1 MYILTLNGSPK
12 GEVSVSYQYMRYLE
26 QENPDHRFETLH
38 IAQQARK
45 FRDREAYRQEVLEK
59 IRAADLIIFCF
70 PLYFMTINSRYMEFL
85 ELMLAEHREAL
96 EGTYAAS
103 ISTSIHFADHIAQEY
118 IRGFCADTRMEYIEG
133 ITAKMDDLLDVTFR
147 RSLLGIF
154 SSWLSVVTDGLPTAR
169 CAAPVRSVPSGY
181 LMPSD
186 LSTDEVSTHK
196 RICIVTDGCAAE
208 ESPLEAMVQT
218 LLQKAPDADRVY
230 LRDLTFGPCMG
241 CLHCGFDNQCI
252 YEGKDEFLPV
262 YRESILPSDII
273 IFALPVAGRYFSS
286 VFQRYLERTFVYNH
300 QRTLTG
306 KQILFV
312 VSGPLSQD
320 HLLQEALTLYTET
333 MGGQL
338 AGMISDEQEDPLST
352 ARLLYSTLDR
362 AVTRSEEQIV
372 KPMGFLGVGG
382 MKIFRDDIFS
392 HLRFVFQK
400 DHESYKKQGLYDF
413 PHKRRRQRMGTT
425 LATAATRIPP
435 LRPRIQSMLKEGM
448 IRPYQKLFSE
458 TTDERSSER

>member
-1 MYILTLNGSPK
+1 MHILTLNGSPK
-12 GEVSVSYQYMRYLE
+12 GEISVSYQYMRYLE

-45 FRDREAYRQEVLEK
+45 FRDRESYRQEVLEK

-70 PLYFMTINSRYMEFL
+70 PLYFMTVNSRYMEFL
-85 ELMLAEHREAL
+85 ELMLAEHQDAL

-133 ITAKMDDLLDVTFR
+133 ITAKMDDLLDASFR
-147 RSLLGIF
+147 RSFVNIF
-154 SSWLSVVTDGLPTAR
+154 SSWRETAASGAPTAQR
-169 CAAPVRSVPSGY
+169 CAPVRYESSGY
-181 LMPSD
+181 RMPPE
-186 LSTDEVSTHK
+186 LSVEAISPDR

-218 LLQKAPDADRVY
+218 LRRKAPDASLVY

-262 YRESILPSDII
+262 YRETILPSDII
-273 IFALPVAGRYFSS
+273 IFALPAAGRYFSS

-306 KQILFV
+306 KQILYV

-352 ARLLYSTLDR
+352 ARLLQDSLEL
-362 AVTRSEEQIV
+362 AVLRSEQQVI

-400 DHESYKKQGLYDF
+400 DHQSYKKQGLYDF
-413 PHKRRRQRMGTT
+413 PHKRRRQRMGTS
-425 LATAATRIPP
+425 LATAATRVPM

-458 TTDERSSER
+458 TTDQQ